1 VTDPDPRG
9 TGQIDVAGAAPTT
22 TSTPTAPSRA
32 RSRIGLLLSVAVAC
46 AIGVGVYFWL
56 REPADSDE
64 FRPQIEAL
72 FTQLAAKDGAQSVYQ
87 DATAEEFKQT
97 LVEDKFVD
105 LVDRMNETLG
115 PFVELTKITEVDR
128 AASVAGMTARVRFEV
143 AFEKADTTGEVS
155 FLRHSKS
162 PTWWLLGLGVAI
174 PPELESKAAEVEREL
189 ARVRA
194 PQEVVDK
201 VEQILQA
208 LRDGKVAEVR
218 AEAADVFQTNQSVE
232 SLASLIE
239 THRAELGEYE
249 AVLAIISSAQNPDK
263 DRATVH
269 AILKYEK
276 AKTTGLFNFMKVA
289 GVWRMYGYKIV
300 IPEPLLPDR

>member
-1 VTDPDPRG
+1 MTADPRG
-9 TGQIDVAGAAPTT
+9 TGQLDVAGAAPTT
-22 TSTPTAPSRA
+22 TSTPPAPSRA
-32 RSRIGLLLSVAVAC
+32 GRRIGLLVSLAAAC

-72 FTQLAAKDGAQSVYQ
+72 FAHLGKDGGAREVYLNE
-87 DATAEEFKQT
+87 TAEQFKQT

-105 LVDRMNETLG
+105 MVERMQETLG
-115 PFVELTKITEVDR
+115 SFVELTTITEVDR
-128 AASVAGMTARVRFEV
+128 AASVAGMTARIRFEI

-155 FLRHSKS
+155 LLRTSKG

-174 PPELESKAAEVEREL
+174 PPELESKAADVEREL

-194 PQEVVDK
+194 PQEVVEK

-208 LRDGKVAEVR
+208 LRDGKVAEVL
-218 AEAADVFQTNQSVE
+218 AEAAPVFQEGKTVE
-232 SLASLIE
+232 SLTALLA
-239 THRAELGEYE
+239 THRAELGAYI
-249 AVLAIISSAQNPDK
+249 AVLAIISSAQNADK

-269 AILKYEK
+269 ALIQYEK
-276 AKTTGLFNFMKVA
+276 AKTTGIFNFMKVA
-289 GVWRMYGYKIV
+289 GVWRLYGYKIV
-300 IPEPLLPDR
+300 IPEPLVPGR